1 MSVFGIFL
9 RPGIFFLFGK
19 SDDLFFVFDFLS
31 SRRIAE
37 EPNKERVI
45 IVFLRVPDG
54 PDEGVLIVTFVGHLN
69 ISKRYKMINLLLM
82 FGIW

>member
-19 SDDLFFVFDFLS
+19 FDDLFFVFDFLS

-45 IVFLRVPDG
+45 IVFLRVLDG
-54 PDEGVLIVTFVGHLN
+54 PCEGVLIVTFVGHL
-69 ISKRYKMINLLLM
+69 KYK
-82 FGIW
+82 